1 MRRLEDGTPRR
12 HITLDLEGHPVPA
25 REGESA
31 AAALL
36 AAGETVF
43 SRSVKYHRP
52 RAPYC
57 MSGACSHCL
66 MRVDG
71 VPNVFTCCVPAR
83 PGMRLERQNA
93 YPSVEHDVFGAIDW
107 IFPHGL
113 DHHEMFAGVPVA
125 EQVMAKVARHLAG
138 LGLLP
143 DKVAPQRQPTEILH
157 VRALVVGGGAA
168 GLAAAR
174 ELQSAKVPFLL
185 IERETSLGGRL
196 AWGAPGRN
204 DPPLSTFEQLE
215 PGQLRLGTLAIGLFD
230 DEAGRFVAAVSFS
243 PGQGPRL
250 LKVYADRFLFATG
263 GYPMMWAFAN
273 NDSPGVFSG
282 RAVAKLIRRDRLLP
296 GERFALV
303 GTGPELYDLARLV
316 TSKGGEVVLV
326 LDVAADPP
334 KDAPPGAQ
342 RGEPLKALGRTKV
355 KGLTWS
361 DRSGHKQKIACDAI
375 AVCVPVS
382 PAFEL
387 ARQAGAQV
395 VFSEAHQ
402 GFVVKAD
409 PEGRTEAEHIY
420 VAGDLLGEGTAAQAA
435 ESGARAAKALVGGL
449 R

>member
-1 MRRLEDGTPRR
+1 MRRLKDGSPRR
-12 HITLDLEGHPVPA
+12 DITIDLEGHPIPA

-57 MSGACSHCL
+57 MTGACSHCL

-71 VPNVFTCCVPAR
+71 VPNVYTCCTPVR

-113 DHHEMFAGVPVA
+113 DHHGMFAGVPVA
-125 EQVMAKVARHLAG
+125 EQVMVKVARHLAG

-143 DKVAPQRQPTEILH
+143 AKPAPERAPVETI
-157 VRALVVGGGAA
+157 RIPALVVGGGAA

-174 ELQSAKVPFLL
+174 ELQSAEISFLL
-185 IERETSLGGRL
+185 IDRDDVLGGRL
-196 AWGAPGRN
+196 AHGAPGVD
-204 DPPLSTFEQLE
+204 DPPLSSFDPLPPEK
-215 PGQLRLGTLAIGLFD
+215 LRIRTLAIGLFED
-230 DEAGRFVAAVSFS
+230 DEGRFVAAVSFG
-243 PGQGPRL
+243 PGGPRL
-250 LKVYADRFLFATG
+250 LRIYAQRFLLTTG
-263 GYPMMWAFAN
+263 GYPVMYPFAN
-273 NDSPGVFSG
+273 NEAPGVFSG
-282 RAVAKLIRRDRLLP
+282 RAVARLIRKESLLP

-303 GTGPELYDLARLV
+303 GTGPELHDLARLV
-316 TSKGGEVVLV
+316 SSKGGEVVLK
-326 LDVAADPP
+326 LDVASE
-334 KDAPPGAQ
+334 
-342 RGEPLKALGRTKV
+342 GEPLKALGRTKV
-355 KGLTWS
+355 KGLTWKDS
-361 DRSGHKQKIACDAI
+361 SGRKQKVACDAI

-395 VFSEAHQ
+395 VFSEARE
-402 GFVVKAD
+402 GYVVKAD
-409 PEGRTEAEHIY
+409 AEGRTEAEHIY

-435 ESGARAAKALVGGL
+435 TSGVRAAKALVGGL